1 MSKIFTFQT
10 AQKVI
15 SKGFGRRFKNRKG
28 IVKNFDAFQEC
39 VAKYTGLGF
48 GPEMVSSAKIYY
60 VSFPK
65 VIYFCLYYFYQAF

>member
-28 IVKNFDAFQEC
+28 IFKNFDAFQEC

-48 GPEMVSSAKIYY
+48 DPETVLGPKIQY
-60 VSFPK
+60 
-65 VIYFCLYYFYQAF
+65 